1 MQAYLRAASTLSVTE
16 LPPAT
21 ANSQFHPVTARFAG
35 LHCTS
40 ARSLGRTNSSMGT
53 AMGSNSELVLKKKC
67 RFRLAL
73 HASHRSQLRSHMPFT
88 VLAVVHAWS
97 LGQRKLQNEQHNDEQ
112 SVLHGHTGRQASKPQ
127 PQPSYLARTS
137 AALEQRPQW
146 ANLAS
151 PSFAAETPGAH
162 CHANHPEGP
171 CPVHSHVPDM
181 QPLVQPSKGES
192 SWYGSWWSCC
202 LLRKS
207 HKNLL
212 LHKRADIREF

>member
-53 AMGSNSELVLKKKC
+53 AMGSNSELVLKKKF

-97 LGQRKLQNEQHNDEQ
+97 LGQGKLQNEQHNDEQ
-112 SVLHGHTGRQASKPQ
+112 SVLHGHRQAGKQAATPALLTCPHVSCTWAKAPVGQPRKPQ
-127 PQPSYLARTS
+127 LCSRNPGRPLPRQP
-137 AALEQRPQW
+137 P
-146 ANLAS
+146 
-151 PSFAAETPGAH
+151 
-162 CHANHPEGP
+162 
-171 CPVHSHVPDM
+171 
-181 QPLVQPSKGES
+181 
-192 SWYGSWWSCC
+192 
-202 LLRKS
+202 
-207 HKNLL
+207 
-212 LHKRADIREF
+212 